1 MDEISVQ
8 ALKSRMDNNETLNIV
23 DVREDYEYE
32 EYNIGA
38 TLIPLDEMVDR
49 MEELE
54 PFKEKELI
62 IHCRSGSRSMQAKL
76 FLEDLGF
83 KNVLNLTGGM
93 LAWQK
98 AFDS

>member
-1 MDEISVQ
+1 MEEITVEEV
-8 ALKSRMDNNETLNIV
+8 KRRKDNNEELNII
-23 DVREDYEYE
+23 DVREDYEFE

-62 IHCRSGSRSMQAKL
+62 IHCRSGARSMQAKL
-76 FLEDLGF
+76 YLEDNGF
-83 KNVLNLTGGM
+83 KNVLNLKGGM
-93 LAWQK
+93 LAWQE

>member
-1 MDEISVQ
+1 MEEITVQ
-8 ALKSRMDNNETLNIV
+8 ELKQKKDNNEELNII

-38 TLIPLDEMVDR
+38 TLIPLDDMVDR

-62 IHCRSGSRSMQAKL
+62 IHCRSGVRSMQAKL
-76 FLEDLGF
+76 YLEDNGF
-83 KNVLNLTGGM
+83 KNVLNLKGGM
-93 LAWQK
+93 LAWQQ

>member
-1 MDEISVQ
+1 MEEITVEEV
-8 ALKSRMDNNETLNIV
+8 KRRKDNNEELNII

-62 IHCRSGSRSMQAKL
+62 IHCRSGARSMQAKL
-76 FLEDLGF
+76 YLEDNGF
-83 KNVLNLTGGM
+83 KNVLNLKGGM
-93 LAWQK
+93 LAWQQ